1 MGNAKLKRERQREK
15 ERERGRIDTSLLVNG
30 HNVSAYLRS
39 AYAMHDA
46 SERFPSGLREGSRS
60 LTSNKNYAVRSNES
74 VTANEPSR
82 LLEETGEANF
92 VTCRCR
98 FASTHQANAH
108 RG

>member
-1 MGNAKLKRERQREK
+1 MCLHICA
-15 ERERGRIDTSLLVNG
+15 
-30 HNVSAYLRS
+30 AYVQCTTQ
-39 AYAMHDA
+39 A
-46 SERFPSGLREGSRS
+46 SDFQAAFAREGSRS

-92 VTCRCR
+92 VTCK
-98 FASTHQANAH
+98 FVSTHQVNAH